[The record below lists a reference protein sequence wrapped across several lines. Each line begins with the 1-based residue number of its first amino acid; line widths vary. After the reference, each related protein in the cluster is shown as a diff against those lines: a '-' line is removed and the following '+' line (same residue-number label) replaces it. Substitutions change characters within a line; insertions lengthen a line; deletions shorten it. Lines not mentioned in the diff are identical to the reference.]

1 MKHIVRFFITPS
13 YYEPGVVATDTP
25 AVPADLWSAQA
36 FQGEIRTVVRSNRG
50 HGSAFCVSIVMRHV
64 CIGAICCSIKPC
76 RRSSMP
82 NYWLF
87 KTEPSVYSF
96 QQLQKDKKTVW
107 DGVANNLALKNL
119 KDIKKGDLV
128 FIYHTGDERQA
139 VGIARALGGAYPD
152 PSKKDPK
159 LLVVD
164 VEAVKPLPRP
174 VTLAEVKADKQLAN
188 FDLVRNS
195 RLSIMKVSDEQWEI
209 MEGMAKQSK

>member
-1 MKHIVRFFITPS
+1 MEEEF
-13 YYEPGVVATDTP
+13 
-25 AVPADLWSAQA
+25 
-36 FQGEIRTVVRSNRG
+36 
-50 HGSAFCVSIVMRHV
+50 
-64 CIGAICCSIKPC
+64 
-76 RRSSMP
+76 MP
-82 NYWLF
+82 NHWLF

-96 QQLQKDKKTVW
+96 QQLQEDKKTVW

-119 KDIKKGDLV
+119 RDIKKGDLI

-139 VGIARALGGAYPD
+139 VGIARALGGAYTD

-164 VEAVKPLPRP
+164 VEAVKPLPSP

-195 RLSIMKVSDEQWEI
+195 RLSIMKVTDEQWEI
-209 MEGMAKQSK
+209 MEGMAKSK